1 MRRVVVV
8 GVVALGLLVGCS
20 GGGTPSTAPAMVA
33 PDEGGAR
40 GIAPQRD
47 PARQDPAQ
55 RDPARQDPARQD
67 SAGSGQQVPGQP
79 EQPGEVL
86 SGRDLV
92 RTADVDLVSG
102 DVDGV
107 VARVGAAAEERGGFV
122 ASESS
127 SGSRGTAVVRVPGE
141 RFEDFLG
148 ALGGLDGVSVERREV
163 RTEDV
168 TEQVVDVQ
176 ARLATQRA
184 SVERVR
190 ALLDRAATTAEIAQI
205 EGELT
210 RRQAD
215 LESLQGRLESLKG
228 RVALSTVTVVVRA
241 EAGKAAPDG
250 PPGFLDAL
258 RGGWDALVVALAFV
272 LAALGASL
280 PFLVVLAIPVTALVV
295 LRRRRRAGRGSGR
308 ALGGGVAGGAVGG
321 AAGGAAGGD
330 PEAGSGPGGTALPE
344 DREEPAAE
352 QGAVRPKE

>member
-1 MRRVVVV
+1 MVV
-8 GVVALGLLVGCS
+8 GVVALGLLAGCS
-20 GGGTPSTAPAMVA
+20 GGGTPAMAPARVA
-33 PDEGGAR
+33 PDEGGAQ

-55 RDPARQDPARQD
+55 QDPARQDSARQDSARQD
-67 SAGSGQQVPGQP
+67 SAGSGQQAP

-107 VARVGAAAEERGGFV
+107 VARVKAAAGERGGFV

-127 SGSRGTAVVRVPGE
+127 TGQRGTAVVRVPGE

-148 ALGGLDGVSVERREV
+148 ALGGLDGASVERREV

-176 ARLATQRA
+176 ARLTAQRA
-184 SVERVR
+184 SVERIR
-190 ALLDRAATTAEIAQI
+190 ALLDRAGSTAEIAQI

-210 RRQAD
+210 RRQAE

-228 RVALSTVTVVVRA
+228 RVALSTVTVVVRT
-241 EAGKAAPDG
+241 EPGKAAPDDG

-272 LAALGASL
+272 LAALGAAL
-280 PFLVVLAIPVTALVV
+280 PFLVVLAIPVTALVA
-295 LRRRRRAGRGSGR
+295 LRRRRERGLRAVARGSGQ
-308 ALGGGVAGGAVGG
+308 VAGGGRV
-321 AAGGAAGGD
+321 D
-330 PEAGSGPGGTALPE
+330 PEAGSGASAGDLPE
-344 DREEPAAE
+344 DREGQAAE
-352 QGAVRPKE
+352 QAQVPPKE

>member
-1 MRRVVVV
+1 MVV

-20 GGGTPSTAPAMVA
+20 GGGTPSMAPAKVA
-33 PDEGGAR
+33 PDEGGVQ
-40 GIAPQRD
+40 GIAP
-47 PARQDPAQ
+47 Q

-67 SAGSGQQVPGQP
+67 SAGNGQQVP

-107 VARVGAAAEERGGFV
+107 VARVKAAAEERGGFV

-127 SGSRGTAVVRVPGE
+127 TGQRGTAVVRVPGE

-148 ALGGLDGVSVERREV
+148 ALGGLDGASVERREV

-176 ARLATQRA
+176 ARLTTQRA
-184 SVERVR
+184 SVERIR
-190 ALLDRAATTAEIAQI
+190 ALLDRAGSTAEIAQI

-210 RRQAD
+210 RRQAE

-228 RVALSTVTVVVRA
+228 RVALSTVTVVVRT
-241 EAGKAAPDG
+241 EPGKAAPDG

-272 LAALGASL
+272 LAALGAAL
-280 PFLVVLAIPVTALVV
+280 PFLVVLAIPVAALVAW
-295 LRRRRRAGRGSGR
+295 RRRRRRTAAARRSGQ
-308 ALGGGVAGGAVGG
+308 AVGG
-321 AAGGAAGGD
+321 GRAD
-330 PEAGSGPGGTALPE
+330 PEAGSGASTGDLPG
-344 DREEPAAE
+344 DRGEPAAE
-352 QGAVRPKE
+352 QASVPPKE